1 MVGGGKPL
9 CHYIYYFT
17 QTHCYYRIIPLV
29 FENLFRVGTG
39 RHSLLLL
46 CSVSYWPYI
55 FQKGSGHFTLTLLHV
70 HLITPTTPQILG
82 NPPPLPIYLL
92 LIHISRGPYQMVWHI
107 IVTVIVYTQFGLTA
121 DFIEVQCRIFLACIA
136 GLSEEYKKENVC
148 IWFWAN
154 INVYDHVLL
163 NLHSLWIWYSVL
175 CAFQFAN
182 IITSRACASKSM
194 SLCLSEQ
201 HNFTNIQIPCL
212 FWYIVRPTKTDIV

>member
-1 MVGGGKPL
+1 VFRFL
-9 CHYIYYFT
+9 LTLYIPERVRSFYTYFT
-17 QTHCYYRIIPLV
+17 TCTFNNSDNSTNSRD
-29 FENLFRVGTG
+29 
-39 RHSLLLL
+39 
-46 CSVSYWPYI
+46 
-55 FQKGSGHFTLTLLHV
+55 
-70 HLITPTTPQILG
+70 
-82 NPPPLPIYLL
+82 PPPLPIYLL

-163 NLHSLWIWYSVL
+163 NLHSLRIWYSVL